1 MAALYAVPVRDADP
15 AAGALLV
22 WLTVAPACDGATALL
37 RALAVAVAVAV
48 YLVLMPSLASG
59 SSSPWFA
66 PVHVVILMCHAR
78 AAPITL
84 STAATARSSTSHL
97 QTLTRDRFPITH
109 PQR

>member
-1 MAALYAVPVRDADP
+1 M
-15 AAGALLV
+15 LV

-37 RALAVAVAVAV
+37 RALAVAVAVAVAV

-78 AAPITL
+78 AGAYYIVNGGNGTLINVAPADAHKRPL
-84 STAATARSSTSHL
+84 PDYPSAAVTMR
-97 QTLTRDRFPITH
+97 
-109 PQR
+109 